1 MTRLATGL
9 GAALGAAALALAA
22 GSAEA
27 ATFKADYAVTL
38 ARFPI
43 ATADLVSSIDGT
55 SYKTQI
61 QARTT
66 GLAGVFASGKGG
78 AVASGSLAGGQPI
91 PASFALTSRTSS
103 SQVAVRMGLAQG
115 NVAQLD
121 IVPPLEPKPDR
132 VPLKEGHK
140 RGVVDPVSAVLM
152 PVQAKG
158 GPTDSA
164 NCNRTIPV
172 FDGAGRYDVVL
183 SFAETRQADVPGYRG
198 PVLVCKVRYVP
209 HAGHRSER
217 PGTKFMMQNEDMSVW
232 LAPVGGTRL
241 LAPLRIAIRTM
252 LGMSVAE
259 ATRFSV
265 EDGSTTAS
273 AATPPRPTRRN

>member
-1 MTRLATGL
+1 MARWRHGFQ
-9 GAALGAAALALAA
+9 GAVGAVVLALAIGKA
-22 GSAEA
+22 DA
-27 ATFKADYAVTL
+27 ATFRADYAVTL
-38 ARFPI
+38 AGFPI
-43 ATADLVSSIDGT
+43 ATADLVSIIEGT

-78 AVASGSLAGGQPI
+78 AVASGSLAGGQPM
-91 PASFALTSRTSS
+91 PSSFNLTSRTSS
-103 SQVAVRMGLAQG
+103 SQVAVRMALAQG
-115 NVAQLD
+115 NVAQID

-152 PVQAKG
+152 PIQSRGEA
-158 GPTDSA
+158 TDPA

-183 SFAETRQADVPGYRG
+183 SFAEKRQADVPGYRG
-198 PVLVCKVRYVP
+198 PVLVCKIRYVP

-232 LAPVGGTRL
+232 LAPVAGTRF

-265 EDGSTTAS
+265 EDGPATAS
-273 AATPPRPTRRN
+273 AAPPPRATRRN

>member
-1 MTRLATGL
+1 MTRLRRGFQAG
-9 GAALGAAALALAA
+9 LGAAALALAGA
-22 GSAEA
+22 SAH
-27 ATFKADYAVTL
+27 ATTLKADYAVTL
-38 ARFPI
+38 AGFAI
-43 ATADLVSSIDGT
+43 ATADLVSTIDGT
-55 SYKTQI
+55 SYTTQF

-78 AVASGSLAGGQPI
+78 AVASGSLAGGRPV
-91 PASFALTSRTSS
+91 PARFALTSRTSS
-103 SQVAVRMGLAQG
+103 SQVAVTMALAQG
-115 NVAQLD
+115 NVAQVD

-132 VPLKEGHK
+132 VPLGEGHK

-158 GPTDSA
+158 GPADPA

-172 FDGAGRYDVVL
+172 FDGAGRYDLVL
-183 SFAETRQADVPGYRG
+183 SFAETRQAEVPGYRG
-198 PVLVCKVRYVP
+198 PVLVCKIRYVP
-209 HAGHRSER
+209 LAGHRSER

-232 LAPVGGTRL
+232 LAPVAGARV
-241 LAPLRIAIRTM
+241 LAPLRIAVRTM

-265 EDGSTTAS
+265 EDGATTAS
-273 AATPPRPTRRN
+273 AATPGRPIRRN